1 MSHPVS
7 FTVQGPVAVIAMDKP
22 PVNSLGAALRAGIAD
37 AMDQALADSQVQAIV
52 LMGTARAFSAGAD
65 VTEFGTPMAA
75 REPNLRVVISLLEDS
90 PKPVIGAIS
99 GQCLG
104 GGLELA
110 MGCHYRV
117 ALADATL
124 NFKLFACAFI
134 GMNTPVLVCT

>member
-7 FTVQGPVAVIAMDKP
+7 FSVQGPVAVITMDKQ

-37 AMDQALADSQVQAIV
+37 AMDQALAHPDVQAIV
-52 LMGTARAFSAGAD
+52 LTGTVRAFSAGAD

-110 MGCHYRV
+110 
-117 ALADATL
+117 
-124 NFKLFACAFI
+124 KI
-134 GMNTPVLVCT
+134 GRAHV